1 MALDSLNNN
10 TIAPKLIL
18 SRESFMNNNPQDYPT
33 NTQQVQQKM
42 FIDLKIA
49 WPYMSG
55 YALIYNDSK
64 LK

>member
-1 MALDSLNNN
+1 
-10 TIAPKLIL
+10 
-18 SRESFMNNNPQDYPT
+18 MNNNPQDYPT

-55 YALIYNDSK
+55 YALIYSDSK

>member
-49 WPYMSG
+49 
-55 YALIYNDSK
+55 
-64 LK
+64 